1 MKIDLHIHSSMSD
14 GTDSPCEIVTKA
26 VSLGMTTIALTDHD
40 TIAGL
45 DELRECAKST
55 NLQVIDG
62 IELSTF
68 ANCEVHILGY
78 NFDRD
83 SDILNQSIA
92 DFADQRRKR
101 IKKIIDRLA
110 TFNVHVDWDKIKDEN
125 SIGRMHVAQELI
137 KSGYVAGVNEAFE
150 RYLGSRGVA
159 YIPSKRITPLEGVR
173 LIRQAKGQA
182 FIAHPLRFFQ
192 DRKLEDYLAG
202 LQPYGLTGLEA
213 FYPTHDEKT
222 VKALLQLASKYRMA
236 VSGGTDYHG
245 KNKYIELGSIAV
257 DLPTHSKKI
266 LCIK

>member
-14 GTDSPCEIVTKA
+14 GTDSPHEIVTKA

-55 NLQVIDG
+55 RLQVIDG

-68 ANCEVHILGY
+68 SNCEVHILGY
-78 NFDRD
+78 NFDKN
-83 SDILNQSIA
+83 SDILSQSIA
-92 DFADQRRKR
+92 DFADQRRQR
-101 IKKIIDRLA
+101 IKKIVDRLA
-110 TFNVHVDWDKIKDEN
+110 QFNVLVDWDKIKDEN

-137 KSGYVAGVNEAFE
+137 KSGYVSGVNEAFE
-150 RYLGSRGVA
+150 RYLGSRGIA

-182 FIAHPLRFFQ
+182 FLAHPLRFFQ

-202 LQPYGLTGLEA
+202 LKPYGLTGLEA

-222 VKALLQLASKYRMA
+222 VGQLLNLASKYHLA

-245 KNKYIELGSIAV
+245 KNKYIEIGGIEV
-257 DLPTHSKKI
+257 NLPAQSKKI
-266 LCIK
+266 LGIK